1 MESVGVDE
9 VNVAIGV
16 VVVEV
21 VVVMGAVDVVDEVAV
36 VEG

>member
-9 VNVAIGV
+9 VTVAIGV

-21 VVVMGAVDVVDEVAV
+21 VVVIGAVDVVDEVAV
-36 VEG
+36 AEG